1 MTKKIIL
8 AGEPEEL
15 RTAITMI
22 MAMHQMLEGIEA
34 DAGNS
39 NWRELNPRRA
49 KKPKLTLEFREVPKV
64 GNTERLKEGEI
75 SFRIM
80 NRTSQSLTQQDLE
93 RWANIIKSRF
103 ATPPLIWNKGKRLY
117 SYTHWELGYQL
128 QILAPNETEARR
140 LVEQTLDIQQHSP
153 DWNNLNLVTAIN
165 PESKYPEIAER
176 EVILGKTV
184 KMPQRRPNVAV
195 KFRRATLLVS
205 GVPKPIVLLDL
216 SGKAVDPVV
225 EV

>member
-34 DAGNS
+34 DTGNS

-117 SYTHWELGYQL
+117 SYVHWELGYQL